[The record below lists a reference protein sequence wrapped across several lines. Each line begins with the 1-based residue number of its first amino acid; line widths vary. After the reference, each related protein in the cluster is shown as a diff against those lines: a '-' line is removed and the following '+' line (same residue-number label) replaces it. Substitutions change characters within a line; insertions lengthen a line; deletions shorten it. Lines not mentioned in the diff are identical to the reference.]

1 MRVSFIGSGN
11 VATHLAKA
19 SKEAGIHIINIYSKN
34 LQNAE
39 SLAALCN
46 AKAVENSFDLDTN
59 IDLLIV
65 SVSDDALPSISEQV
79 KNFPCPVVH
88 TAGSV
93 NINAVYGDEHA
104 YGVLYP
110 LQTFSKTREQ
120 KLQNTPFF
128 VEASESSLEI
138 TLKQFVAQ
146 IGGQYNVANSEQRL
160 HLHIAAVF
168 ACNFSNYMYSL
179 AHNLLSKHQ
188 LSFEHLVPLILETAK
203 KIQHLNPQAAQT
215 GPAKRHDHLTMQK
228 HLEAL
233 QEEPFY
239 HSLYMLISAEIEKNQ
254 NS

>member
-1 MRVSFIGSGN
+1 MRVSFVGSGN

-19 SKEAGIHIINIYSKN
+19 SKSAGIHIINIYSKN

-65 SVSDDALPSISEQV
+65 SVSDDALPSINEQI

-93 NINAVYGDEHA
+93 NINAVYADEHA

-120 KLQNTPFF
+120 ELQNIPFF
-128 VEASESSLEI
+128 VEASESSLENS
-138 TLKQFVAQ
+138 LKQFVAQ
-146 IGGQYNVANSEQRL
+146 IGGQYNAANSEQRL

-168 ACNFSNYMYSL
+168 ACNFSNYMYSV

-203 KIQHLNPQAAQT
+203 KVQHISPQDAQT
-215 GPAKRHDHLTMQK
+215 GPAKRHDLITMQK

-233 QEEPFY
+233 QEQPLY
-239 HSLYMLISAEIEKNQ
+239 HSLYMQISAEIEKNQ